1 MIDRRKFNFNLLVVA
16 MLIIIF
22 STLLYNQQ
30 LLLQTTDRI
39 SRIEKKL
46 DQYFEPPLPD
56 FND

>member
-1 MIDRRKFNFNLLVVA
+1 MTDRRKFNFNLLLVG

-22 STLLYNQQ
+22 GTLLYNQQ

-39 SRIEKKL
+39 FQIEKKL

-56 FND
+56 FN